1 MIKVPE
7 TGLFYFQQYAFDK
20 NLNRFAFI
28 VLPFL
33 NLTMEKFVN
42 YFRNKFI
49 FTTFLFFVYMLFLD
63 DVDIFTIINQKR
75 KYYRLVEAK
84 DEVTVKLSTIR
95 HQLNQLKYTSELESF
110 AREEKLFKKENE
122 DIFIISYE

>member
-1 MIKVPE
+1 
-7 TGLFYFQQYAFDK
+7 
-20 NLNRFAFI
+20 
-28 VLPFL
+28 
-33 NLTMEKFVN
+33 
-42 YFRNKFI
+42 
-49 FTTFLFFVYMLFLD
+49 MLFLD

-75 KYYRLVEAK
+75 KYYRLVEATG
-84 DEVTVKLSTIR
+84 EVTVKLSTIR